1 MDEKRYVAYVATKG
15 ENNGI
20 HLYDIDCE
28 NGILTKRK
36 VIEAS
41 NASHIWVSAN
51 GKYLYSILDGGVGVY
66 KILPDGDLEFI
77 NKKDINAMRG
87 RFLSTDLSGKYLFIG
102 GYHDGKITVMHTHR
116 DGRLGSIMD
125 SLYHKGIGS
134 VAERNSRPH
143 VTCVIMTPD
152 NKFLCAVDNG
162 IDQVKIYRINDEN
175 KLELADI
182 LRMKR
187 ESAPRVIR
195 FSPDGKTAYIL
206 TQITNTIEVYSYK
219 YDEHNNYPTFEK
231 LQSISTLSDEL
242 DPMYD
247 AASGLCFCPDG
258 KHLFS
263 SSAGDNTVA
272 MFSINPE
279 DGTLTKE
286 FALPIS
292 GEYPKDITVL
302 PGGKYLLSAN
312 HESDTITIFKIDYD
326 KKLIM
331 MHGKPISVPAP
342 NCIRIYDLKD
352 ATAID

>member
-1 MDEKRYVAYVATKG
+1 MKDKKYVAYVASKG
-15 ENNGI
+15 ENSGI
-20 HLYDIDCE
+20 HIYDVDCE

-36 VIEAS
+36 EIDAS
-41 NASHIWVSAN
+41 NSSHLWVSAS

-66 KILPDGDLEFI
+66 KILPDGDLELI
-77 NKKDINAMRG
+77 NKKSINAMRG
-87 RFLSTDLSGKYLFIG
+87 RFLSTDLSGKYLFVG
-102 GYHDGKITVMHTHR
+102 GYHDGKITVIHTHR

-125 SLYHKGIGS
+125 SVFHKGIGS

-175 KLELADI
+175 KLELVDI

-187 ESAPRVIR
+187 ESAPRIIR
-195 FSPDGKTAYIL
+195 FSPDGKTAYVL
-206 TQITNTIEVYSYK
+206 TQITNTIEVYSYS
-219 YDEHNNYPTFEK
+219 YDGTTKYPTFEK

-272 MFSINPE
+272 MFSINP
-279 DGTLTKE
+279 DNGTLTKD

-292 GEYPKDITVL
+292 GEYPKDISVL

-312 HESDTITIFKIDYD
+312 HESDSITIFKIDYN
-326 KKLIM
+326 KKIIT
-331 MHGKPISVPAP
+331 MHGKPLNVTAP
-342 NCIRIYDLKD
+342 NCIRIFELQNGEVVN
-352 ATAID
+352 